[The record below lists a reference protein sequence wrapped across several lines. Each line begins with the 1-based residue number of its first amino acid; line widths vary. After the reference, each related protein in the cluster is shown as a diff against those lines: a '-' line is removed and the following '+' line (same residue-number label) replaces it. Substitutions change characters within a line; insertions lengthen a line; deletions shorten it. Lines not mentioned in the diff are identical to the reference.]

1 MTTEGRYRLNNEPV
15 RADEYFDRLL
25 RWLDLESE
33 AEKARLAQRRQLVRG
48 ADVER
53 TGEAIV
59 DLQIVEHR
67 TGLGGRYLLTFAK
80 RRAGL
85 ELPWNRLKVGS
96 PVIVSDSQ
104 DEADE
109 GLSGVVS
116 RRTSDRIEVALEQW
130 PGGDRFRI
138 DLSPDETTRRRQRGA
153 IAAARNASGRAAK
166 LRDCLFG
173 YSEPRFGAE
182 PNVTIDSSLNE
193 PQIATVKFALSA
205 KDFAI
210 IHGPPGTGKTT
221 TLVEV
226 IRQAVAAGARVLA
239 CASSNTAVDNLLER
253 LIPVVPQVV
262 RMGHPAR
269 VTEACREHTLDE
281 LVRHH
286 ETQTIIRDM
295 MRESEGLMRQAAK
308 TTRSREG
315 YRRAS
320 QMRSEARALQNQ
332 VRMLERQAIQ
342 YVMNDADVI
351 CSTTTIDDELLG
363 DRRFDLVVID
373 EACQST
379 EASVWQAILRAERIV
394 FAGDHCQLPPTI
406 LSEVAAREGMRLSL
420 QERLI
425 QQFGDNV
432 FRRLTVQYRMHEAI
446 MRFSSK
452 QFYENTLIAHPS
464 VAQHLLSDDAEIRST
479 PWTSQPITFI
489 DTAGAEYDEAIEPD
503 GLSKLNPREAEWVV
517 RLVRALLQQGIERSQ
532 IAIIVPYAAQV
543 RKIRSL
549 LHAASPQGGV
559 STSGG
564 GPEVDTVDGFQGRE
578 KDVVIMSM
586 VRSNDRREIGFMSD
600 TRRTNVALTRARKRL
615 IVIGD
620 SATFASDPFYLAM
633 FEYFESMDSYESIWN
648 YNHDGALDAEA

>member
-1 MTTEGRYRLNNEPV
+1 MMTSTKMKPEGPHRLNKEPV

-59 DLQIVEHR
+59 DLQIVDHR

-96 PVIVSDSQ
+96 PVIASDAQ
-104 DEADE
+104 DDSDE

-116 RRTSDRIEVALEQW
+116 RRTSDRIEVAVEQW
-130 PGGDRFRI
+130 PSGDRFRI

-153 IAAARNASGRAAK
+153 IAAARQASGRAAK

-182 PNVTIDSSLNE
+182 PQATIDTALNE

-226 IRQAVAAGARVLA
+226 IRQAVQAGDKVLA

-253 LIPVVPQVV
+253 LIPVVPNVV
-262 RMGHPAR
+262 RLGHPAR
-269 VTEACREHTLDE
+269 VTETCREHTLDE

-286 ETQTIIRDM
+286 DTQAIIRDM
-295 MRESEGLMRQAAK
+295 MRESESLMRQAAK
-308 TTRSREG
+308 STRSREG

-320 QMRSEARALQNQ
+320 QMRSDARALQNQ

-342 YVMNDADVI
+342 YVLNDADVI
-351 CSTTTIDDELLG
+351 CSTTTIDEELLG

-394 FAGDHCQLPPTI
+394 LAGDHCQLPPTI

-425 QQFGDNV
+425 NQFGDTV

-446 MRFSSK
+446 MRFSSS
-452 QFYENTLIAHPS
+452 QFYEDTLVAHPS
-464 VAQHLLSDDAEIRST
+464 VAQHLLCDDVAIRST
-479 PWTSQPITFI
+479 QWTDRPITFI

-503 GLSKLNPREAEWVV
+503 GLSKLNQREAELVV
-517 RLVRALLQQGIERSQ
+517 RLVRSLIKQGVDRSQ
-532 IAIIVPYAAQV
+532 IAVIVPYAAQV
-543 RKIRSL
+543 RKVRSL
-549 LHAASPQGGV
+549 FQG
-559 STSGG
+559 S

-586 VRSNDRREIGFMSD
+586 VRSNDRREIGFMGD

-620 SATFASDPFYLAM
+620 SATFASDPFYISM
-633 FEYFESMDSYESIWN
+633 FEYFELNAAYESVWN
-648 YNHDGALDAEA
+648 YTDDSAFDYDT

>member
-1 MTTEGRYRLNNEPV
+1 MKPEGSHRLNKEPV

-48 ADVER
+48 SDVER

-96 PVIVSDSQ
+96 PVIISDAQ
-104 DEADE
+104 DDSDE

-116 RRTSDRIEVALEQW
+116 RRTSDRIEVAVEQW
-130 PGGDRFRI
+130 PSGDRFRI

-153 IAAARNASGRAAK
+153 IAAARHASGRAAK

-173 YSEPRFGAE
+173 YQEPRFGAE
-182 PNVTIDSSLNE
+182 PKATIDANLNE

-226 IRQAVAAGARVLA
+226 IRQAVDAGDKVLA

-262 RMGHPAR
+262 RLGHPAR
-269 VTEACREHTLDE
+269 VTEACRDHTLDE

-286 ETQTIIRDM
+286 DTQAIIRDM
-295 MRESEGLMRQAAK
+295 MRESESLMRQAAK
-308 TTRSREG
+308 STRSREG
-315 YRRAS
+315 YRRAT
-320 QMRSEARALQNQ
+320 QMRSDARALQNQ

-342 YVMNDADVI
+342 YVLNDADVI
-351 CSTTTIDDELLG
+351 CSTTTIDEELLG

-379 EASVWQAILRAERIV
+379 EGSVWQAILRAERMV

-425 QQFGDNV
+425 QQFGDSV
-432 FRRLTVQYRMHEAI
+432 FRRLTVQYRMHESI
-446 MRFSSK
+446 MRFSSS
-452 QFYENTLIAHPS
+452 QFYDDTLIADPS
-464 VAQHLLSDDAEIRST
+464 VAQHLLSDDAAIRST
-479 PWTSQPITFI
+479 QWTNQPITFI
-489 DTAGAEYDEAIEPD
+489 DTAGAEYEESIEPD
-503 GLSKLNPREAEWVV
+503 GLSKLNQREAELVV
-517 RLVRALLQQGIERSQ
+517 RLVQTLIKQGVDRSQ
-532 IAIIVPYAAQV
+532 IAVIVPYAAQV
-543 RKIRSL
+543 RKVRSL
-549 LHAASPQGGV
+549 LRG
-559 STSGG
+559 T

-620 SATFASDPFYLAM
+620 SATFASDPFYVSM
-633 FEYFESMDSYESIWN
+633 FEYFESKGAYESVWN
-648 YNHDGALDAEA
+648 YTDDTAFDYDT